1 MAFNALSSLFGQ
13 VHSLDDWVGLVFE
26 LGLLP
31 VPCFMF
37 QRLGTKQHSL
47 NIQIREFR
55 TLCLSRE
62 QPLFFIFSLLGA
74 LKHPF
79 PPGVISYQLCISGS
93 EPDLGKSSIND
104 QINGWMKL
112 VPWDKTSDELKR
124 LCWPHILFL
133 APFGAERL
141 IHKSRPKSAQAS
153 VSLVTTVAQMGCI
166 RA

>member
-1 MAFNALSSLFGQ
+1 MLVIFYMDGEIESHKSCPRTQIGGSKKREELLRACSRRISGRGGIELDRVRWIWSEYVEMVMAFNALSSLFGQ

-79 PPGVISYQLCISGS
+79 PPGVISY
-93 EPDLGKSSIND
+93 
-104 QINGWMKL
+104 
-112 VPWDKTSDELKR
+112 
-124 LCWPHILFL
+124 
-133 APFGAERL
+133 
-141 IHKSRPKSAQAS
+141 
-153 VSLVTTVAQMGCI
+153 
-166 RA
+166 

>member
-79 PPGVISYQLCISGS
+79 PPGVISY
-93 EPDLGKSSIND
+93 
-104 QINGWMKL
+104 
-112 VPWDKTSDELKR
+112 
-124 LCWPHILFL
+124 
-133 APFGAERL
+133 
-141 IHKSRPKSAQAS
+141 
-153 VSLVTTVAQMGCI
+153 
-166 RA
+166 